1 MFWSILLA
9 VLAAEAIVALINV
22 GTRAYTTGRWT
33 EAGRI
38 SAMMANL
45 EHLDKQ
51 MRILTTT
58 QEQIKARVSTEVWDW
73 QWRRNRKEDIYTKL
87 VDAGDRLVQLFGQVA
102 LVAEHGTMDET
113 KIELQKAID
122 AQRELWRL
130 HSFASIF
137 GNADCVKAVEGFYSG
152 LKDLPTSQ
160 TPIKDWAETQEKRS
174 VILVSNLIIAAKD
187 DFDLLS

>member
-1 MFWSILLA
+1 MDRSRENQRNDGQLGA
-9 VLAAEAIVALINV
+9 P
-22 GTRAYTTGRWT
+22 GQTD
-33 EAGRI
+33 
-38 SAMMANL
+38 AN
-45 EHLDKQ
+45 
-51 MRILTTT
+51 
-58 QEQIKARVSTEVWDW
+58 SYNEVWDW

-87 VDAGDRLVQLFGQVA
+87 VEAGERLVQLFGQVA
-102 LVAEHGTMDET
+102 LVAEHGTMEET
-113 KIELQKAID
+113 KIELRKAID
-122 AQRELWRL
+122 AQRELSRL
-130 HSFASIF
+130 YSFASIF